1 MAADGVG
8 VDAVTAA
15 AADTAVATEEEVT
28 EAADTEY
35 TISLKIIAFI

>member
-8 VDAVTAA
+8 VDAVTA
-15 AADTAVATEEEVT
+15 VAEEVIA
-28 EAADTEY
+28 EEVMEEADTEY

>member
-8 VDAVTAA
+8 VDA
-15 AADTAVATEEEVT
+15 EEVIA
-28 EAADTEY
+28 EEVMEEADTEY